1 MSVFVILAIVIGA
14 MLFIASAVDFFCVM
28 EGWSAGFWP
37 WVIGLFKKEK
47 KEAPKAKQKTL
58 RIVEKK
64 TSEGESYYVVEK
76 WQRSTERWYRVYR
89 YEDKADGALL
99 FTTAYWPDLAEKK
112 NITSEYPT
120 IEKALEVME
129 GYKEYLAKQKE
140 AEENEK
146 YSEVMVEE

>member
-1 MSVFVILAIVIGA
+1 MIVFFVILAIVIGLIVWMMVA
-14 MLFIASAVDFFCVM
+14 DWGDYTGPM
-28 EGWSAGFWP
+28 EFAYN
-37 WVIGLFKKEK
+37 LFKKEK
-47 KEAPKAKQKTL
+47 KETPTPKAKQKTL

-64 TSEGESYYVVEK
+64 TSKGESYYVVEK

>member
-1 MSVFVILAIVIGA
+1 MSVFVILAIVCGTF
-14 MLFIASAVDFFCVM
+14 LFGCRCLYCYCEDKLYPWQVM
-28 EGWSAGFWP
+28 AGW
-37 WVIGLFKKEK
+37 FKKEK
-47 KEAPKAKQKTL
+47 AEESVAKPKQKTL

-112 NITSEYPT
+112 TTTSEYPT

-129 GYKEYLAKQKE
+129 GYKEYFAEQKE